1 MSPTTNK
8 SMEPLMDAR
17 KLSIVAPKVENETS
31 ISEGKTYGFIP
42 LPEIVGIIL
51 LFLEARDV
59 CSLGSCSQV
68 LHSICNSDYVWKELY
83 KRRWPQQFINTRKL
97 LESCTDDGVIYGTQS
112 SGHARFP
119 SVHSQGWKA
128 LYIKRH
134 MEMASIISSFLAYVD
149 RVIIRKYLSVVD
161 FLYAVNH
168 FNVME
173 LSFED
178 VCSVFF
184 STKLS
189 VHANLIGLQYSIT
202 FLGVENKD
210 VKEAVV
216 SRGVAE
222 REVRLKWF
230 KPVKYFDRLRMPAQR
245 CYLTCSIGK
254 IAMDKEV
261 VALLSRGRTAN
272 VRMLRIGTLP
282 DQGIKQA
289 T

>member
-1 MSPTTNK
+1 MSPTTNE
-8 SMEPLMDAR
+8 SLEPLMDAR
-17 KLSIVAPKVENETS
+17 ELSFVAPKVKNETN

-42 LPEIVGIIL
+42 LPEIVGFIL
-51 LFLEARDV
+51 LLLEARDV
-59 CSLGSCSQV
+59 CSLSSCSKV

-83 KRRWPQQFINTRKL
+83 RRRWPQQFINTRNL

-112 SGHARFP
+112 SGHARFL

-134 MEMASIISSFLAYVD
+134 REMASIISSYLAFVD
-149 RVIIRKYLSVVD
+149 TWIIRKYLDVVQ
-161 FLYAVNH
+161 FLNAVKYLNS
-168 FNVME
+168 ME

-178 VCSVFF
+178 VCYVIF

-210 VKEAVV
+210 VKEAIV

-230 KPVKYFDRLRMPAQR
+230 KRVKYFDQLRVPAHR

-261 VALLSRGRTAN
+261 VAFLSRGRTTN
-272 VRMLRIGTLP
+272 VRVLRIGTLP